1 MKDVI
6 KVLRIADVQ
15 NEEGWI
21 RLSVSNAIKDDARVW
36 IFLHSPPPP
45 RLKFFPNRGGG
56 AEQCCKEDAGRMK
69 ELDRMQNSQEA
80 EDRETA
86 KEMTGKGHLYSW
98 ELLT

>member
-1 MKDVI
+1 MRKGEYDFQWVMQL
-6 KVLRIADVQ
+6 KMMQGFGFFCAP
-15 NEEGWI
+15 
-21 RLSVSNAIKDDARVW
+21 
-36 IFLHSPPPP
+36 PPPP